1 MGRADTRSGNST
13 RYPRARWWVAGCLT
27 VALLLAACGSGR
39 AASTGTSSTT
49 STSTS
54 VKAGATGCQTTGQA
68 AAATS
73 TTLTI
78 SIDGRERMV
87 IVHVPTGYSGSSKV
101 PLVLNMHGSGSSAL
115 EQEGFTGMDS
125 TSDADGFIVAYP
137 QALLPDGTGFDW
149 NVPGVPLVGDKAV
162 PAGAADDVAFLT
174 HLVGNLQGRYCIDSS
189 RVYATGFSGG
199 ARMASQLA
207 CDSSTTFA
215 AVAPVSGLRIP
226 APCRPAR
233 PVPIVS
239 FHGEADPVDPYGGHG
254 QAYWTYSVLQAAQ
267 GWGRQNGCSPTAA
280 TSTVG
285 PQVTLTS
292 YSGCSAGATVELYS
306 IGGEGHEWPS
316 GPQLPKAITDELGP
330 QSNAIAANATIWAF
344 FAAHPMSRTATMA
357 PPTSHRSSACI

>member
-1 MGRADTRSGNST
+1 MGRGDSRAGGRTGNPSVG
-13 RYPRARWWVAGCLT
+13 WWTAGCLSG
-27 VALLLAACGSGR
+27 VLLLTGCGSSGHPG
-39 AASTGTSSTT
+39 STGTSSTVT
-49 STSTS
+49 PVTAS
-54 VKAGATGCQTTGQA
+54 AAGCQTTGQA

-78 SIDGRERMV
+78 SVDSRERMV
-87 IVHVPTGYSGSSKV
+87 IVHVPTGYAGSSKV
-101 PLVLNMHGSGSSAL
+101 PLVLNMHGSGSTAL
-115 EQEGFTGMDS
+115 EQEGFTGMDA
-125 TSDADGFIVAYP
+125 TADADGFIVAYP
-137 QALLPDGTGFDW
+137 QAVLPEGTGFDW

-162 PAGAADDVAFLT
+162 PAGAANDVAFLT
-174 HLVGNLQGRYCIDSS
+174 QLVGILQARYCIDSA
-189 RVYATGFSGG
+189 RVFATGFSGG

-233 PVPIVS
+233 PVPIVA

-285 PQVTLTS
+285 PQVTLTA

-306 IGGEGHEWPS
+306 IAGEGHEWPS
-316 GPQLPKAITDELGP
+316 GPHLPKAITDALGP
-330 QSNAIAANATIWAF
+330 QSDAIGANATIWAF
-344 FAAHPMSRTATMA
+344 FVAHPM
-357 PPTSHRSSACI
+357 P